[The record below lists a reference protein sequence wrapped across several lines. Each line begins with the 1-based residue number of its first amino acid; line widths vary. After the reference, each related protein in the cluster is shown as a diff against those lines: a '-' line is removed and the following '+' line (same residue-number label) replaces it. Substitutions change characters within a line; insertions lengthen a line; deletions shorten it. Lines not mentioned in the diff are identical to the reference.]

1 MHKPAAP
8 NYRAI
13 ENALKLNRAFA
24 NRRAE
29 LAAVSDAQLVAAR
42 ILYARVERELHRQ
55 QPRDGRGKF
64 LSKAW
69 LQRAE
74 TFTPADRAFFRSPI
88 TEGK

>member
-1 MHKPAAP
+1 MHKLPAP
-8 NYRAI
+8 DYTAI
-13 ENALKLNRAFA
+13 QNALKLNRAFA

-29 LAAVSDAQLVAAR
+29 LAAVSAAQLIAAR
-42 ILYARVERELHRQ
+42 ILFARVEGELRRTQ
-55 QPRDGRGKF
+55 RRDGRGKF